1 MKEGGERGA
10 FRCAPRGAREEH
22 ASRMTSGEGGHAAT
36 PERGVS
42 AYERLRTHASS
53 VEAHTPPKTR
63 LLPMRALL
71 IPRAKNLRIEAA
83 TVFKIIVTFVVG
95 VVLAFTLTMITLD
108 VVNQY
113 GWFIGLFIL
122 LLLLAAFW
130 DMTGGRH

>member
-1 MKEGGERGA
+1 MKEGRERGA
-10 FRCAPRGAREEH
+10 FRGAPRGAWEEH
-22 ASRMTSGEGGHAAT
+22 APRMTSGEGGHAAT
-36 PERGVS
+36 HERGVS
-42 AYERLRTHASS
+42 AYERLRTHTSL
-53 VEAHTPPKTR
+53 VEARTPPKIR

-83 TVFKIIVTFVVG
+83 TVFEIIVTFVVG
-95 VVLAFTLTMITLD
+95 LVLAFTLTMITLD

-122 LLLLAAFW
+122 ALLLKSFW

>member
-1 MKEGGERGA
+1 
-10 FRCAPRGAREEH
+10 
-22 ASRMTSGEGGHAAT
+22 
-36 PERGVS
+36 
-42 AYERLRTHASS
+42 
-53 VEAHTPPKTR
+53 
-63 LLPMRALL
+63 MRALL
-71 IPRAKNLRIEAA
+71 IPRAKNLHIEAA

-122 LLLLAAFW
+122 MLLLAAFW